1 MKYSGTV
8 YKLGDDVDTD
18 AIIPARFLN
27 TTDPEELGSHAFEDF
42 APDFRSAVRDGG
54 IVVAGKNFGCG
65 SSREHAPVAMRTA
78 GARIIIAESYARIF
92 YRNAFNTG
100 LAILESA
107 EAAREIR
114 PGDSVEVD
122 DRAGVITNVTRGKT
136 YHAKPIPPFMAK
148 LLEDGGLIAHLKKTR
163 KKR

>member
-1 MKYSGTV
+1 MKYTGTV

-42 APDFRSAVRDGG
+42 APDFRSFVRGG
-54 IVVAGKNFGCG
+54 GVVVAGRNFGCG

-78 GARIIIAESYARIF
+78 GARIIIAESFARIF

-107 EAAREIR
+107 EAAREIA

-122 DRAGVITNVTRGKT
+122 DRAGIITNLTTGKT
-136 YHAKPIPPFMAK
+136 YRASPIPPFMAQ
-148 LLEDGGLIAHLKKTR
+148 LLADGGLIAHLKKTR
-163 KKR
+163 KKN